1 MSYENSPTFADNI
14 AQAISDVFVHSGF
27 GLGGQ
32 ADAFGAGVMQSFFD
46 NMGTAG
52 EVASSLANNMA
63 TMGPALGGLMTGLE
77 YVFQGLSQVIGPELE
92 QMMTALI
99 QPLIEIGKA
108 IGSLI
113 LPILKILTPVLKTIA
128 KVVIVVSS
136 TFQYIGQ
143 LLQHWVA
150 TVLNWLA
157 SLNILGWRPFAGLST
172 YDPGSPGNFG
182 SYIQNNLNSFDSA
195 TAGSVSTE
203 TAVSS
208 ASYRGATQ
216 VTINIYQNG
225 PVVGDGGMREF
236 ARMIRDE
243 FDALNY
249 YGVSA

>member
-1 MSYENSPTFADNI
+1 
-14 AQAISDVFVHSGF
+14 
-27 GLGGQ
+27 
-32 ADAFGAGVMQSFFD
+32 MQSFFD

-52 EVASSLANNMA
+52 EVANSLANNMA
-63 TMGPALGGLMTGLE
+63 SMGPALGGLMTALE
-77 YVFQGLSQVIGPELE
+77 FVFQGLSEVIGPELE
-92 QMMTALI
+92 QLMTALI
-99 QPLIEIGKA
+99 KPLAEIGKA

-113 LPILKILTPVLKTIA
+113 LPILKVITPVLKTIA

-150 TVLNWLA
+150 TILNWLA
-157 SLNILGWRPFAGLST
+157 SLNILGWRPFAGLAT
-172 YDPGSPGNFG
+172 YDPGSPGDFG
-182 SYIQNNLNSFDSA
+182 SYIQNNLNSFDAA
-195 TAGSVSTE
+195 TTGSVGTQ

-243 FDALNY
+243 FDALDY
-249 YGVSA
+249 YGVTV